1 MKVGDAAHARQASCK
16 PAGALCLHRRWRQ
29 GDSCRA
35 RARARA
41 RALLLLCALLLLLLL
56 LGRFCFF
63 SSDLSCMHLR
73 VCLGSHIGTSSVV
86 ESIEKAVHLHDSALM
101 SELDTSRC
109 TLMFRHFVGHR
120 IVDIVVL

>member
-63 SSDLSCMHLR
+63 SSDDLAC
-73 VCLGSHIGTSSVV
+73 IFVV
-86 ESIEKAVHLHDSALM
+86 RARIAHRPIEKAVHA
-101 SELDTSRC
+101 
-109 TLMFRHFVGHR
+109 
-120 IVDIVVL
+120 